1 MSHIYLLGA
10 CAAKWAQED
19 IGTEYRNSF
28 NWGEGR
34 RLPDE
39 SKIVHIV
46 CDRALR
52 GTGLTSVRSLGER
65 VGIVLG
71 GCFGGLAS
79 YERFRAGLGKAGE
92 LQPLAFS
99 FSLPCIPASVLSLYY
114 GITGPVVSLSTV
126 VEGGGT
132 SALSTSIGL
141 LQSGLCDHVVVGT
154 WYFPSDTA
162 LQCTGLTQA
171 MAAIAILSSKSEQL
185 IGSALNIDS
194 ATTGAQ
200 FNSGVPG
207 ITDSLLDFLSFR
219 SSPDTQCLYPLNSV
233 FSASRRAN

>member
-1 MSHIYLLGA
+1 MSHTYLLGA
-10 CAAKWAQED
+10 CAAKWAPEE
-19 IGTEYRNSF
+19 IGSEYRNSF

-52 GTGLTSVRSLGER
+52 GTGLPSVRNLGER

-79 YERFRAGLGKAGE
+79 YERFRSGLDNTAE

-114 GITGPVVSLSTV
+114 GITGPVVSLSTA
-126 VEGGGT
+126 VECGGT
-132 SALSTSIGL
+132 STLSTSIGL

-162 LQCTGLTQA
+162 RQCTGLTQA
-171 MAAIAILSSKSEQL
+171 MAAIAILSCRFGQSS
-185 IGSALNIDS
+185 GSTLNIDS
-194 ATTGAQ
+194 AITGAL
-200 FNSGVPG
+200 SYGGVPG
-207 ITDSLLDFLSFR
+207 ITAPLLDFLSFR
-219 SSPDTQCLYPLNSV
+219 SNPDTQDSNPLNSILAT
-233 FSASRRAN
+233 SMRAK